1 MMSFAQPLLTLL
13 QRIERGLDAIIQPV
27 VFAGMAALIGV
38 ITLQIVSR
46 VFFSAVGWTEE
57 VARFLLVWIT
67 FLAGTL
73 AFQRGRHIAVSFAVD
88 ALPLPMRKLAR
99 LAALAIVV
107 AFMITLIVIGYRYM
121 QVQSFQKSASLRLSM
136 TYVYAVMPLAAGIMA
151 WYALVDM
158 VEEREM
164 DPLDP
169 EDRNLILNYLTTHY
183 GRDSSK
189 RRRRIR

>member
-1 MMSFAQPLLTLL
+1 MTTTTQPLLKLL
-13 QRIERGLDAIIQPV
+13 RRIERGLDAIIQPV

-46 VFFSAVGWTEE
+46 VLFTAVGWTEE

-73 AFQRGRHIAVSFAVD
+73 AFQRGRHIAVTFVVD
-88 ALPLPMRKLAR
+88 ALPGRLRQIAR
-99 LAALAIVV
+99 IAALLIVL

-136 TYVYAVMPLAAGIMA
+136 TYVYAVMPICAAIMA
-151 WYALVDM
+151 WYALVDII
-158 VEEREM
+158 ELLLGDE
-164 DPLDP
+164 
-169 EDRNLILNYLTTHY
+169 TTHAQEEPL
-183 GRDSSK
+183 
-189 RRRRIR
+189 

>member
-1 MMSFAQPLLTLL
+1 MTTTTQPLLKLL
-13 QRIERGLDAIIQPV
+13 RRIERGLDAIIQPV

-46 VFFSAVGWTEE
+46 VLFTAVGWTEE

-73 AFQRGRHIAVSFAVD
+73 AFQRGRHIAVTFVVD
-88 ALPLPMRKLAR
+88 ALPGRLRQIAR
-99 LAALAIVV
+99 IAALLIVL

-136 TYVYAVMPLAAGIMA
+136 TYVYAVMPICAAIMA
-151 WYALVDM
+151 WYALVDIIELLLGDETIHTQ
-158 VEEREM
+158 EE
-164 DPLDP
+164 PL
-169 EDRNLILNYLTTHY
+169 
-183 GRDSSK
+183 
-189 RRRRIR
+189 

>member
-1 MMSFAQPLLTLL
+1 MLR
-13 QRIERGLDAIIQPV
+13 RIERGLDAIIQPV

-73 AFQRGRHIAVSFAVD
+73 AFQRGRHIAVTFVVD
-88 ALPLPMRKLAR
+88 ALPGRLRQIAK
-99 LAALAIVV
+99 LAALLIVL
-107 AFMITLIVIGYRYM
+107 AFMIALIVIGYRYM

-136 TYVYAVMPLAAGIMA
+136 TYVYAVMPICAAIMA
-151 WYALVDM
+151 WYSLVDI
-158 VEEREM
+158 VE
-164 DPLDP
+164 L
-169 EDRNLILNYLTTHY
+169 LINGETAQPQEESL
-183 GRDSSK
+183 
-189 RRRRIR
+189 

>member
-1 MMSFAQPLLTLL
+1 MTTTTQPLLKLL
-13 QRIERGLDAIIQPV
+13 RRIERGLDAIIQPV

-46 VFFSAVGWTEE
+46 VLFTAVGWTEE

-73 AFQRGRHIAVSFAVD
+73 AFQRGRHIAVTFVVD
-88 ALPLPMRKLAR
+88 ALPGRLRQIAR
-99 LAALAIVV
+99 IAALLIVL

-136 TYVYAVMPLAAGIMA
+136 TYVYAVMPICAAIMA
-151 WYALVDM
+151 WYTLVDIIELLM
-158 VEEREM
+158 NGETTQPQE
-164 DPLDP
+164 DPL
-169 EDRNLILNYLTTHY
+169 
-183 GRDSSK
+183 
-189 RRRRIR
+189 

>member
-1 MMSFAQPLLTLL
+1 MPFAQPLLTLL

-73 AFQRGRHIAVSFAVD
+73 AFQRGRHIAVTFAVD
-88 ALPLPMRKLAR
+88 ALPLPLRKLAR
-99 LAALAIVV
+99 LAALAIVL
-107 AFMITLIVIGYRYM
+107 AFMVTLVIIGHRYM
-121 QVQSFQKSASLRLSM
+121 QVQSFQKSAALRLSM
-136 TYVYAVMPLAAGIMA
+136 TYVYAVIPLSAGIMA

-158 VEEREM
+158 VEVLVHGQPITAQEEV
-164 DPLDP
+164 L
-169 EDRNLILNYLTTHY
+169 
-183 GRDSSK
+183 
-189 RRRRIR
+189 

>member
-1 MMSFAQPLLTLL
+1 MMPFAQPLLTLL

-73 AFQRGRHIAVSFAVD
+73 AFQRGRHIAVTFAVD
-88 ALPLPMRKLAR
+88 ALPLPLLKLAR
-99 LAALAIVV
+99 LAALAIVL
-107 AFMITLIVIGYRYM
+107 AFMVTLVIIGHRYM
-121 QVQSFQKSASLRLSM
+121 QVQSFQKSAALRLSM
-136 TYVYAVMPLAAGIMA
+136 TYVYAVIPLSAGIMA

-158 VEEREM
+158 VEVLVHGQPITAQEEV
-164 DPLDP
+164 L
-169 EDRNLILNYLTTHY
+169 
-183 GRDSSK
+183 
-189 RRRRIR
+189 